1 MRIVCLH
8 AYKSRLISRR
18 KTQHILSRKNLANM
32 ACYLTTGRSILQE
45 YWLSSFFV
53 VGLKTYRYDGVD
65 YTEMKRPENG
75 VTTAFVEG
83 YVLISITL
91 LHELCFLLK
100 AIFLNCFK

>member
-1 MRIVCLH
+1 
-8 AYKSRLISRR
+8 
-18 KTQHILSRKNLANM
+18 M

-65 YTEMKRPENG
+65 YTEMKRRENG

-91 LHELCFLLK
+91 LHELWLSFESNISQLFQV
-100 AIFLNCFK
+100 IFKSYIISALN